1 MEEDSKHFAS
11 SKTAWKDAHEGC
23 EATQENGDAHLT
35 KRALHTFCAVNE
47 ARLRQPVGGGHCFV
61 GRLNTK
67 AVHDVLRVEKKGCEK
82 GKFK

>member
-1 MEEDSKHFAS
+1 MK
-11 SKTAWKDAHEGC
+11 
-23 EATQENGDAHLT
+23 DAHLT

-82 GKFK
+82 GKLSEVVRRNLLAATRLSSIVP